1 MSFNSDPLKQ
11 IQEAMFSQKV
21 NKAFYLPLVVDNS
34 NLIQVNYQKHLEII
48 LNSRLTFDPAST
60 QRCDNIRFLVVF
72 WL

>member
-48 LNSRLTFDPAST
+48 QAYF
-60 QRCDNIRFLVVF
+60 
-72 WL
+72 

>member
-11 IQEAMFSQKV
+11 VQEAMFSQKV

-48 LNSRLTFDPAST
+48 LNSRVTFDPAST
-60 QRCDNIRFLVVF
+60 QRCDIFGCFLVVT
-72 WL
+72 

>member
-11 IQEAMFSQKV
+11 VQEAMFSQKV

-48 LNSRLTFDPAST
+48 LNSRLTLINPWKT
-60 QRCDNIRFLVVF
+60 YLEK
-72 WL
+72 

>member
-21 NKAFYLPLVVDNS
+21 NKAFYLPLVVDYSNS
-34 NLIQVNYQKHLEII
+34 IQVNYQKHLEII

-72 WL
+72 RL